1 MAFNLNDYETV
12 EERITKF
19 WKDYPDGRIETE
31 LLEAGSNRFIVE
43 ARIFR
48 TEADAKPYATDMA
61 AESFKSDSSVAE
73 FALERCST
81 SAIGRALAT
90 GGFATKKRASRE
102 EMAKVN
108 RVTNE
113 ERSAVIANAP
123 LAVNNTW
130 DEFVSEKPIQPVVTI
145 GEAAELVQQ
154 AFGESEP
161 IPTCSH
167 GERVIKSGVSAS
179 GKPWQGAMCEVRG
192 ASKGERCPAIWYVMS
207 KTTGKWRL
215 PEGVE

>member
-31 LLEAGSNRFIVE
+31 LLEAGTGRFIVE
-43 ARIFR
+43 ARIFK
-48 TEADAKPYATDMA
+48 TEADTKPYATDMA
-61 AESFKSDSSVAE
+61 AESFKPDSSVAE

-108 RVTNE
+108 RVANE

-123 LAVNNTW
+123 LAINNTW
-130 DEFVSEKPIQPVVTI
+130 DEFVSEKPKQEVTSL
-145 GEAAELVQQ
+145 GAAAELVQQ
-154 AFGESEP
+154 SFGEVTIVP
-161 IPTCSH
+161 QCMH
-167 GERVIKSGVSAS
+167 GDRVIKTGVSN
-179 GKPWQGAMCEVRG
+179 GKAWQGAMCG
-192 ASKGERCPAIWYVMS
+192 GQGISKAAQCSPIWYRVN
-207 KTTGKWRL
+207 KDGHFRL

>member
-31 LLEAGSNRFIVE
+31 LLEAGTNRFVVE

-61 AESFKSDSSVAE
+61 AESFKPDSSVAE

-123 LAVNNTW
+123 LAINNTW
-130 DEFVSEKPIQPVVTI
+130 DEFVSEKPKQEVTTLAA
-145 GEAAELVQQ
+145 AAELVQQ
-154 AFGESEP
+154 SFGEVS
-161 IPTCSH
+161 IVPTCMH
-167 GERVIKSGVSAS
+167 GERTIKTGVSN
-179 GKPWQGAMCEVRG
+179 GKAWQGAMCAG
-192 ASKGERCPAIWYVMS
+192 KGLSKDAQCSPVWYRVN
-207 KTTGKWRL
+207 KDGHFRL

>member
-31 LLEAGSNRFIVE
+31 LLEAGTNRFIVE
-43 ARIFR
+43 ARIFK
-48 TEADAKPYATDMA
+48 TEADTKPYATDMA
-61 AESFKSDSSVAE
+61 AESFKPESSVAE

-108 RVTNE
+108 RVANE

-123 LAVNNTW
+123 LAINNTW
-130 DEFVSEKPIQPVVTI
+130 DEFVSEEPKKPVVSL

-154 AFGESEP
+154 SFGKVT
-161 IPTCSH
+161 IVPTCMH
-167 GERVIKSGVSAS
+167 GERTIKTGVSN
-179 GKPWQGAMCEVRG
+179 GKAWQGAMCAG
-192 ASKGERCPAIWYVMS
+192 KGLSKDAQCSPMWYRVN
-207 KTTGKWRL
+207 KDGHFRL

>member
-19 WKDYPDGRIETE
+19 WKEYPDGRIETE
-31 LLEAGSNRFIVE
+31 LLEAGAGRFIVE
-43 ARIFR
+43 ARVFR
-48 TEADAKPYATDMA
+48 TEADTKPYATDMA
-61 AESFKSDSSVAE
+61 AESFKAETSLAE

-113 ERSAVIANAP
+113 ERSAVIADAP
-123 LAVNNTW
+123 LAINNTW
-130 DEFVSEKPIQPVVTI
+130 DEFVSEKPIQPVVTLNDAVALVGNTL
-145 GEAAELVQQ
+145 GEA
-154 AFGESEP
+154 EP
-161 IPTCSH
+161 IPTCAH
-167 GERVIKSGVSAS
+167 GERTTKMGVTN
-179 GKPWQGAMCEVRG
+179 GKAWKGAY
-192 ASKGERCPAIWYVMS
+192 CPRTNIPKDHQCPVIWYVLS
-207 KTTGKWRL
+207 KTTGKFRL

>member
-19 WKDYPDGRIETE
+19 WKEFPDGRIETE
-31 LLEAGSNRFIVE
+31 LLEAGTNRFVVE

-61 AESFKSDSSVAE
+61 AESFKPETSLAE

-108 RVTNE
+108 RVTND
-113 ERSAVIANAP
+113 ERSETIANAP
-123 LAVNNTW
+123 LAINNTW
-130 DEFVSEKPIQPVVTI
+130 DEFVSAEPKQPVVTL

-154 AFGESEP
+154 SFSEAEP

-167 GERVIKSGVSAS
+167 GDRNVKQGITN
-179 GKPWQGAMCEVRG
+179 GKAWRGAMCSG
-192 ASKGERCPAIWYVMS
+192 KGLLKADQCQAIWYVLS
-207 KTTGKWRL
+207 KTTGKFRL
-215 PEGVE
+215 PDGVE

>member
-12 EERITKF
+12 EERISKF

-31 LLEAGSNRFIVE
+31 LLEAGTNRFVVE

-61 AESFKSDSSVAE
+61 AESFKPDTSLAE

-108 RVTNE
+108 RVSNE

-130 DEFVSEKPIQPVVTI
+130 DEFVSAEPEQPVVSLGDAT
-145 GEAAELVQQ
+145 EMVQQ
-154 AFGESEP
+154 AFGEAEP

-167 GERVIKSGVSAS
+167 GTRNSKSGVTNGRA
-179 GKPWQGAMCEVRG
+179 WRGAYCAGSTLPKAQQCEV
-192 ASKGERCPAIWYVMS
+192 IWYVLS
-207 KTTGKWRL
+207 KTTGKFRL

>member
-19 WKDYPDGRIETE
+19 WKEYPDGRIETE
-31 LLEAGSNRFIVE
+31 LLEAGTNRFVVE

-61 AESFKSDSSVAE
+61 AESFKPDTSLAE

-113 ERSAVIANAP
+113 ERSAVIADAP
-123 LAVNNTW
+123 LAINNTW
-130 DEFVSEKPIQPVVTI
+130 DEFVNAEPTQPVVTL
-145 GEAAELVQQ
+145 GEAAEMVQQ
-154 AFGESEP
+154 SFGEAEP
-161 IPTCSH
+161 IPSCRH
-167 GERVIKSGVSAS
+167 GQRQIKGGITN
-179 GKPWQGAMCEVRG
+179 GKSWQGAYCSLPKSNADRCSEV
-192 ASKGERCPAIWYVMS
+192 IWYVLS
-207 KTTGKWRL
+207 KTTGKFRL

>member
-31 LLEAGSNRFIVE
+31 LLEAGTSRFIVE
-43 ARIFR
+43 ARIFK
-48 TEADAKPYATDMA
+48 TEADTKPYATDMA
-61 AESFKSDSSVAE
+61 AESFKPDSSVAE

-123 LAVNNTW
+123 LAINNTW
-130 DEFVSEKPIQPVVTI
+130 DEFVSEKPKQEVTTL
-145 GEAAELVQQ
+145 GAAAELVQQ
-154 AFGESEP
+154 SFGE
-161 IPTCSH
+161 ITIVPTCMH
-167 GERVIKSGVSAS
+167 GDRVIKTGVSN
-179 GKPWQGAMCEVRG
+179 GKAWQGAMCG
-192 ASKGERCPAIWYVMS
+192 GQGITKAAQCPPIWYRVN
-207 KTTGKWRL
+207 KDGHFRL

>member
-31 LLEAGSNRFIVE
+31 LLEAGTNRFIVE
-43 ARIFR
+43 ARIFK
-48 TEADAKPYATDMA
+48 TEADTKPYATDMA
-61 AESFKSDSSVAE
+61 AESFKPESSVAE

-123 LAVNNTW
+123 LAINNSW
-130 DEFVSEKPIQPVVTI
+130 DEFVADKPMQPVTTL
-145 GEAAELVQQ
+145 GDAAELVQQ
-154 AFGESEP
+154 SFGEVTVV
-161 IPTCSH
+161 PTCMH
-167 GERVIKSGVSAS
+167 GTRDIKTGVTN
-179 GKPWQGAMCEVRG
+179 GKAWQGAMCP
-192 ASKGERCPAIWYVMS
+192 AKTLPKPQQCNAIWYKVN
-207 KTTGKWRL
+207 KDGHFRL

>member
-61 AESFKSDSSVAE
+61 AESFKSESSVAE

-130 DEFVSEKPIQPVVTI
+130 DEFVGAEPKQPVVTLA
-145 GEAAELVQQ
+145 EAAQLVQQ
-154 AFGESEP
+154 SFGDAEP

-167 GERVIKSGVSAS
+167 GTRKVKTGVKN
-179 GKPWQGAMCEVRG
+179 GKAWSGAMCADG
-192 ASKGERCPAIWYVMS
+192 TLPQAQQCSPIWYRVD
-207 KTTGKWRL
+207 KDGHFRL

>member
-12 EERITKF
+12 ESRITKF
-19 WKDYPDGRIETE
+19 WEEYPDGRIETE

-43 ARIFR
+43 ARVFK
-48 TEADAKPYATDMA
+48 TEADPKPFATDLACEM
-61 AESFKSDSSVAE
+61 FKPDTSVAE

-90 GGFATKKRASRE
+90 GGFATKKRSSRE

-108 RVTNE
+108 RVE
-113 ERSAVIANAP
+113 SEARSEVIANTP
-123 LAVNNTW
+123 EVFKNDWT
-130 DEFVSEKPIQPVVTI
+130 EFVEEMNKSEPVSL
-145 GEAAELVQQ
+145 GEAAQLVQQ
-154 AFGESEP
+154 TFGEAEP

-167 GERVIKSGVSAS
+167 GERIQKSGVTN
-179 GKPWQGAMCEVRG
+179 GKAWRG
-192 ASKGERCPAIWYVMS
+192 AYCSLPKNNADYCKDVIWYRL
-207 KTTGKWRL
+207 GKDGKFHL

>member
-31 LLEAGSNRFIVE
+31 LLEAGTGRFIVE
-43 ARIFR
+43 ARIFK
-48 TEADAKPYATDMA
+48 TEADTKPYATDMA
-61 AESFKSDSSVAE
+61 AESFKPDSSVAE

-108 RVTNE
+108 RVANE

-123 LAVNNTW
+123 LAINNTW
-130 DEFVSEKPIQPVVTI
+130 DEFVSEKPKQEVTSL
-145 GEAAELVQQ
+145 GAAAELVQQ
-154 AFGESEP
+154 SFGEVTIVP
-161 IPTCSH
+161 QCMH
-167 GERVIKSGVSAS
+167 GDRVIKTGVSN
-179 GKPWQGAMCEVRG
+179 GKAWQGAMCG
-192 ASKGERCPAIWYVMS
+192 GQGISKAAQCSPMWYRVD
-207 KTTGKWRL
+207 KDGHFRL

>member
-31 LLEAGSNRFIVE
+31 LLEAGTNRFIVE
-43 ARIFR
+43 ARIFK
-48 TEADAKPYATDMA
+48 TEADTKPYATDMA
-61 AESFKSDSSVAE
+61 AESFKPDSSVAE

-108 RVTNE
+108 RVANE

-130 DEFVSEKPIQPVVTI
+130 DEFVSEKPKQEVTTL
-145 GEAAELVQQ
+145 GAAAELVQQ
-154 AFGESEP
+154 SFGEVT
-161 IPTCSH
+161 IVPTCMH
-167 GERVIKSGVSAS
+167 GDRVIKTGVSN
-179 GKPWQGAMCEVRG
+179 GKAWQGAMCG
-192 ASKGERCPAIWYVMS
+192 GQGITKAAQCSPIWYRVN
-207 KTTGKWRL
+207 KDGHFRL

>member
-113 ERSAVIANAP
+113 ERSAVIADAP
-123 LAVNNTW
+123 LAINNTW
-130 DEFVSEKPIQPVVTI
+130 DEFVGKEPTPEPVTLN
-145 GEAAELVQQ
+145 EAAEMVQQ
-154 AFGESEP
+154 AFGEAEP
-161 IPTCSH
+161 IPSCSH
-167 GERVIKSGVSAS
+167 GTRTIKSGVSAA
-179 GKPWQGAMCEVRG
+179 GKAWQGAMCEVRG
-192 ASKGERCPAIWYVMS
+192 ASKGDRCTPIWYVMS
-207 KTTGKWRL
+207 KETGKWRL

>member
-19 WKDYPDGRIETE
+19 WKEYPDGRIETE
-31 LLEAGSNRFIVE
+31 LLEAGTHRFVVE

-61 AESFKSDSSVAE
+61 AESFKPDSSLAE

-108 RVTNE
+108 RVANE
-113 ERSAVIANAP
+113 ERSAVIADAP
-123 LAVNNTW
+123 LAINNTW
-130 DEFVSEKPIQPVVTI
+130 DEFVGKEPTPEPVTLK
-145 GEAAELVQQ
+145 EAAQLVQQ
-154 AFGESEP
+154 SFGEAEP

-167 GERVIKSGVSAS
+167 GTRKVKTGVKN
-179 GKPWQGAMCEVRG
+179 GKAWSGAMCADG
-192 ASKGERCPAIWYVMS
+192 TLPQAQQCSPIWYRVD
-207 KTTGKWRL
+207 KDGHFRL

>member
-19 WKDYPDGRIETE
+19 WKEFPDVRIETE
-31 LLEAGSNRFIVE
+31 LLEAGANRFVVE

-61 AESFKSDSSVAE
+61 AESFKPETSLAE

-113 ERSAVIANAP
+113 ERSAVIADAP
-123 LAVNNTW
+123 LAINNTW
-130 DEFVSEKPIQPVVTI
+130 DEFVGAEPKQEVTTL
-145 GEAAELVQQ
+145 GAAAELVQQ
-154 AFGESEP
+154 SFGEVT
-161 IPTCSH
+161 IVPTCMH
-167 GERVIKSGVSAS
+167 GERDIKTGITN
-179 GKPWQGAMCEVRG
+179 GKSWQGAMCP
-192 ASKGERCPAIWYVMS
+192 AKTLPKAQQCQAIWYKVN
-207 KTTGKWRL
+207 KDGHFRL

>member
-48 TEADAKPYATDMA
+48 TEADPKPYATDMA
-61 AESFKSDSSVAE
+61 AESFKSESSVAE

-108 RVTNE
+108 RVANE

-123 LAVNNTW
+123 LAINNTW
-130 DEFVSEKPIQPVVTI
+130 DEFVSEEPKQPVVTL
-145 GEAAELVQQ
+145 GEAAQLVQQ
-154 AFGESEP
+154 TFGEAEP

-167 GERVIKSGVSAS
+167 GERRIKGGITNGRS
-179 GKPWQGAMCEVRG
+179 WQGAYCSLPKTNPDYCTNV
-192 ASKGERCPAIWYVMS
+192 IWYVLS
-207 KTTGKWRL
+207 KETGKFRL